1 MATYRTTRY
10 RRAQAQKK
18 RKKKIETSK
27 VLLIISDG
35 CAIVAGIAAVVSVF
49 VTKDTSPFAYLIPAT
64 FGLSATSHGFYYWKA
79 KAENLQKFGR
89 SDEITE
95 EDTNDENI
103 I

>member
-1 MATYRTTRY
+1 MKTYRTTRY

-27 VLLIISDG
+27 VLLIVSDG
-35 CAIVAGIAAVVSVF
+35 CAIVAGIAAIVSVF
-49 VTKDTSPFAYLIPAT
+49 VTKDTSPFAYLIPAA

-79 KAENLQKFGR
+79 KAENLRKFGR
-89 SDEITE
+89 GDEITE

>member
-1 MATYRTTRY
+1 MTTYRTTRY

-89 SDEITE
+89 SDEIKA
-95 EDTNDENI
+95 EDDGENI

>member
-1 MATYRTTRY
+1 MKTYRTTRY
-10 RRAQAQKK
+10 RRAQEQKK

-49 VTKDTSPFAYLIPAT
+49 ITKDTSPFAYLIPAT

-89 SDEITE
+89 SDEIKG
-95 EDTNDENI
+95 DMTNDENI

>member
-1 MATYRTTRY
+1 MTIYRTTRY

-49 VTKDTSPFAYLIPAT
+49 VTKDTSPFAYLFTDHPGFDT
-64 FGLSATSHGFYYWKA
+64 GLHRAVFYA
-79 KAENLQKFGR
+79 PVPSRRLP
-89 SDEITE
+89 
-95 EDTNDENI
+95 
-103 I
+103 